1 MTVAHS
7 LLECFRDPSPA
18 LRVKFWSITEEEPT
32 TVPVAHSLG
41 GKPGAESR
49 AYLKSLAA
57 HPLSHEL
64 RSFYSEHD
72 GLQLCITHDAR
83 YDEARPLLELKPA
96 SSISQFTSRYQ
107 PGGDLAWTIDLNKS
121 KRIYRDSDP
130 WITFAEIDSGP
141 ACLTLFLDGDR
152 AGNVFYLT
160 PQPPF
165 NILRPVAVS
174 FNALLDRI
182 AKDLPAFLR
191 LVRATVTIRG
201 ADGENHGFRPVEYV
215 ADRKGVAK

>member
-1 MTVAHS
+1 M
-7 LLECFRDPSPA
+7 
-18 LRVKFWSITEEEPT
+18 
-32 TVPVAHSLG
+32 
-41 GKPGAESR
+41 
-49 AYLKSLAA
+49 
-57 HPLSHEL
+57 
-64 RSFYSEHD
+64 
-72 GLQLCITHDAR
+72 
-83 YDEARPLLELKPA
+83 
-96 SSISQFTSRYQ
+96 
-107 PGGDLAWTIDLNKS
+107 
-121 KRIYRDSDP
+121 DP
-130 WITFAEIDSGP
+130 WITFAEIDSAP

-174 FNALLDRI
+174 FNALIDRI

-201 ADGENHGFRPVEYV
+201 ADGENYGFRPVEYV